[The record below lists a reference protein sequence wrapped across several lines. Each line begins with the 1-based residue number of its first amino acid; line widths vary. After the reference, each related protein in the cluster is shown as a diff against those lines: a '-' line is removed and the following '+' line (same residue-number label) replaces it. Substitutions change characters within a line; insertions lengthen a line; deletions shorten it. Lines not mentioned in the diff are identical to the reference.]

1 MSRSIQHSCVP
12 TRSFAGHNP
21 RCLRPV
27 LPCFLLVLLSLGS
40 IFVMSSAA
48 QQTRPSRDNKSDQPQ
63 TEQQDQNEHHNKSL
77 AGELARETRE
87 AAGEDENAQFKKSA
101 SIKWV
106 ANKTGLSDG
115 QVFWISV
122 FLNFGVVAAVI
133 IWISKKVLPRMF
145 RDRTSSIQRSMEEA
159 RKTSADASRR
169 LAEIEARLS
178 RLDVDI
184 SEMREQAAKESVAE
198 EARIK
203 AAAEEDSRKIVESAE
218 QEIAAAVKQARR
230 ELAAYAADLAI
241 SQAQSALRVDAD
253 TDEALV
259 RGFAQQISASNS
271 NHSGPV
277 KGGS

>member
-1 MSRSIQHSCVP
+1 MNKNIQHSCTTP
-12 TRSFAGHNP
+12 PRSLTRVRLPAAWLS
-21 RCLRPV
+21 LWLVSLLVV
-27 LPCFLLVLLSLGS
+27 LPSAG
-40 IFVMSSAA
+40 AA
-48 QQTRPSRDNKSDQPQ
+48 QESRPSRDEQSTQQ
-63 TEQQDQNEHHNKSL
+63 GTEEQNQNEHHNKTL

-106 ANKTGLSDG
+106 ARKTGLSDG

-122 FLNFGVVAAVI
+122 FLNFGVVAAAI
-133 IWISKKVLPRMF
+133 IWVSKKVLPRLF
-145 RDRTSSIQRSMEEA
+145 HDRTSSIQRSMEEA
-159 RKTSADASRR
+159 RKASADARRR

-178 RLDVDI
+178 RLDVEI
-184 SEMREQAAKESVAE
+184 SDMRTQAGKESAEE

-203 AAAEEDSRKIVESAE
+203 AAAEEDARKIVESAE
-218 QEIAAAVKQARR
+218 QEITAAAKQARR

-271 NHSGPV
+271 NHSGPA
-277 KGGS
+277 KGR